1 MYYLICGAAMILIIS
16 IILFAQSSKKAQLT
30 VEQAIEKYREQIEQN
45 VRERKR
51 VLDEVEANLREVQA
65 SYERVEQMR
74 LVEQDRA
81 KEAHAATER
90 LLAAEHERARAELGR
105 VKEVEELK
113 LKQEMETKRRDM
125 QSLFDKENA
134 DLLKKFE
141 ATKEVLDEEILA
153 ARVELDEFQAKCA
166 AVNEAIRREKEI
178 QEKESFYSIDIP
190 KADQEDIRVLQDMD
204 LKLHNRDVIP
214 KLIWE
219 LFVRRPCQ
227 EMIKRVT
234 GGQNLSGIYKITYK
248 KTGEAYIGK
257 TSAGFS
263 TRWQN
268 HCKTAIGLE
277 GAARATLHN
286 RMAKDGLWNYT
297 FEILEVVDKDHLSA
311 REAFYIDLYGTKQQL
326 NMKSG
331 DKNGTQ

>member
-1 MYYLICGAAMILIIS
+1 MYYLICGAAVILIIS

-45 VRERKR
+45 VQEQKR
-51 VLDEVEANLREVQA
+51 ILDEVEANLREVQA
-65 SYERVEQMR
+65 NYERVEQMR

-113 LKQEMETKRRDM
+113 LKQEIEAKRRDM
-125 QSLFDKENA
+125 QSLFDKENT

-153 ARVELDEFQAKCA
+153 ARVELDEFQAKRA

-234 GGQNLSGIYKITYK
+234 NGKKVSGIYKITYK
-248 KTGEAYIGK
+248 KTGEAYVGK
-257 TSAGFS
+257 TTDIL
-263 TRWQN
+263 TRWTN

-286 RMAKDGLWNYT
+286 RLAKDGLWNYT
-297 FEILEVVDKDHLSA
+297 WEILEEVDKDHLSS

>member
-1 MYYLICGAAMILIIS
+1 MYYLICGAAAILIVS

-45 VRERKR
+45 VQERKR
-51 VLDEVEANLREVQA
+51 ILDEVEANLREVQA
-65 SYERVEQMR
+65 NYERVEQMR

-113 LKQEMETKRRDM
+113 LKQEMEAKRRDM

-153 ARVELDEFQAKCA
+153 ARIELDEFQAKCA

-190 KADQEDIRVLQDMD
+190 KADQEDIRMLQDMD

-234 GGQNLSGIYKITYK
+234 NGKKVSGIYKITYK
-248 KTGEAYIGK
+248 KTGEAYVGK
-257 TSAGFS
+257 TTDIL
-263 TRWQN
+263 TRWTN

-286 RMAKDGLWNYT
+286 RLAKDGLWNYT
-297 FEILEVVDKDHLSA
+297 WEILEEVDKDHLSS

>member
-1 MYYLICGAAMILIIS
+1 MYYLICGAAAILIVS

-45 VRERKR
+45 VQERKR
-51 VLDEVEANLREVQA
+51 ILDEVEANLREVQA

-90 LLAAEHERARAELGR
+90 LLTAEHERARAELGR

-113 LKQEMETKRRDM
+113 LKQEMEAKRRDM
-125 QSLFDKENA
+125 QSFFDKENA

-153 ARVELDEFQAKCA
+153 ARIELDEFQAKCA

-234 GGQNLSGIYKITYK
+234 NGKKISGIYKITYK
-248 KTGEAYIGK
+248 KTGEAYVGK
-257 TSAGFS
+257 TTDIL
-263 TRWQN
+263 TRWTN

-286 RMAKDGLWNYT
+286 RLAKDGLWNYT
-297 FEILEVVDKDHLSA
+297 WEILEEVDKDHLSS